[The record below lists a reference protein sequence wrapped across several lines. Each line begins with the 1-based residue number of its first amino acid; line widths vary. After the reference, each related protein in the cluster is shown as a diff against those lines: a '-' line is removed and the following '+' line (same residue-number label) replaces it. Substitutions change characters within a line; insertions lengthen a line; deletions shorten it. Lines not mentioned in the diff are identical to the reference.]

1 MNEFSITSFNL
12 RNGDASFHESPHV
25 LSSHDAHGRQIHQ
38 LQSSPLSCAYGHAQ
52 DLYGPCASHAVG
64 IDD

>member
-12 RNGDASFHESPHV
+12 RNSDASFLESPHV
-25 LSSHDAHGRQIHQ
+25 LSSHDA
-38 LQSSPLSCAYGHAQ
+38 Q
-52 DLYGPCASHAVG
+52 DLYGPSASHAVG